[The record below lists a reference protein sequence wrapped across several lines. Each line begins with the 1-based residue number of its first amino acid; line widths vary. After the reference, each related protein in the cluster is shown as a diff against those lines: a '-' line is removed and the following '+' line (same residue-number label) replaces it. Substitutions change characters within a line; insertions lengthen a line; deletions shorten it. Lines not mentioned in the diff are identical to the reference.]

1 MMKAKRYFTYGRIFF
16 LLLVIT
22 AGLVSCEDENKYG
35 ETAAGSDKAVIESV
49 RILDDEQWT
58 PVVQV
63 RIGTAVRIEGNNLAS
78 ASAVYFNGYEV
89 VTDDFTDFGKT
100 YIEVTVPE
108 ETPIGHQVTDEAV
121 KNTVRV
127 VTDVNEFT
135 SALNIISQ
143 SLNVSGIALYN
154 SEDASAPGT
163 ATVSEAEL
171 GSKIQIQGEGL
182 DFVTAV
188 YFNGKQTT
196 EQFISQSAGSI
207 TLHIPNDTPLGTNV
221 ETDADRNTITVE
233 TEFGEQFIYPFTIKG
248 NPPTLTEV
256 RSAEGTEVITT
267 TTTLGGEVLR
277 LVGTHLE
284 TVTKVYCNGVEV
296 TGFEAETESIL
307 LTLPSGLPVGSAVKD
322 ESVKNTIRVVSD
334 FGEATLS
341 LEFRGLAPVVDRIS
355 HTLAKKGERIRI
367 YGRNF
372 ANVTKVV
379 FPGDVGVTVKGTGD
393 TPEAGTFIINEAGTA
408 IDVIV
413 PEGGD
418 ETAGAIY
425 VEAEIGNGGYSYAYV
440 NCEDNIFIS
449 TFTKNSDAYDSGG
462 TGDISTTN
470 ALFPSNV
477 SGFWCAKPDKIRAFG
492 DFGNSVVS
500 HGLSY
505 AATPNADDEL
515 DNRKE
520 LNFRFYVSKMLEK
533 APGAITSC
541 DELAIQFDC
550 YLENEQNNQWL
561 AGAIRWN
568 LGLGNEITFIPWHPK
583 YEDTYKEVD
592 MSFAEG
598 WKTLTFPL
606 KDFINVGGKD
616 VSEIS
621 SQVVADTKG
630 SFTFIFGNF
639 DYPAGSNKNRERGTA
654 VTNQLFYFGNFRIVP
669 YTKPVE

>member
-1 MMKAKRYFTYGRIFF
+1 MKAKRYFTYGRIFF

-78 ASAVYFNGYEV
+78 VSAVYFNGYEV

-108 ETPIGHQVTDEAV
+108 ETPIGHQVTDETV

-267 TTTLGGEVLR
+267 TRGGETIR
-277 LVGTHLE
+277 LIGTYLE
-284 TVTKVYCNGVEV
+284 TVTSIYCNGKEL
-296 TGFEAETESIL
+296 TDFDAASEYIL
-307 LTLPSGLPVGSAVKD
+307 LTLPVDLPVGSAVTD
-322 ESVKNTIRVVSD
+322 EAVKNKIRIVSE
-334 FGEATLS
+334 FGEAALD
-341 LEFRGLAPVVDRIS
+341 LNFRGNGQAPVIDRVS
-355 HTLAKKGERIRI
+355 HTLAKAGERIELLGDYFI
-367 YGRNF
+367 DIE
-372 ANVTKVV
+372 KVV
-379 FPGDVGVTVKGTGD
+379 FPG
-393 TPEAGTFIINEAGTA
+393 E
-408 IDVIV
+408 VIADLATMRV
-413 PEGGD
+413 SEDCKILSIQIPAGGD
-418 ETAGAIY
+418 RTAGAIK
-425 VEAEIGNGGYSYAYV
+425 VEGINGTGYSYSYV
-440 NCEDNIFIS
+440 NCRDNIFIAKYNGDNWGTHKEGKRISSNLSDEIGKSEDYPINPDVYRAYPATGTVDYIPDEEGSGYYKFS
-449 TFTKNSDAYDSGG
+449 TKSAWQHL
-462 TGDISTTN
+462 I
-470 ALFPSNV
+470 
-477 SGFWCAKPDKIRAFG
+477 
-492 DFGNSVVS
+492 
-500 HGLSY
+500 
-505 AATPNADDEL
+505 
-515 DNRKE
+515 DNR
-520 LNFRFYVSKMLEK
+520 
-533 APGAITSC
+533 A
-541 DELAIQFDC
+541 LASTVMCNDLAVQMDC
-550 YLENEQNNQWL
+550 YMSCAW
-561 AGAIRWN
+561 AGGAIRF
-568 LGLGNEITFIPWHPK
+568 GFTDSKEFTFTPWHRN
-583 YEDTYKEVD
+583 YTDLYKDFDVD
-592 MSFAEG
+592 FSKG
-598 WKTLTFPL
+598 WKTVTIPL
-606 KDFINVGGKD
+606 SELSSVTGKT
-616 VSEIS
+616 
-621 SQVVADTKG
+621 VADAAQIEGTG
-630 SFTFIFGNF
+630 QFTFIFGNF
-639 DYPAGSNKNRERGTA
+639 LCNGGYSRGSAMNGFRI
-654 VTNQLFYFGNFRIVP
+654 YFGNFRIVP